1 MTFDEQSEAFATTA
15 GGEVIAPAVS
25 APKSKYKSII
35 VCGSHPATVAQTP
48 FSDPSA
54 LIYACSPDNSPYGL
68 SPNAKA
74 IPRADVWFQIH
85 AQTFD
90 KTLPYAYLDWLKN
103 IPKVYMRDQVA
114 MRLRDEHGQPIFP
127 TAVPYPDE
135 EMRGRKVIHKD
146 GRVEFAPGKFH
157 RSQFKSTIAFM
168 MAVAI
173 TQCEEEGVPEIAL
186 YGILQRGDKQ
196 EYTLQRPSTQY
207 FLEEAIRRGIKVKV
221 APESMLLHD
230 DPEVF

>member
-1 MTFDEQSEAFATTA
+1 MTFEEESTGGQAA
-15 GGEVIAPAVS
+15 GDEVIAPAVS
-25 APKSKYKSII
+25 VPRSKYNILC
-35 VCGSHPATVAQTP
+35 VLGSHPATVAQAP

-54 LIYACSPDNSPYGL
+54 LIYACSPDNSPYGH
-68 SPNAKA
+68 SQNARA
-74 IPRADVWFQIH
+74 IPRADVWFSCHIPC
-85 AQTFD
+85 FD
-90 KTLPYAYLDWLKN
+90 KTLPYAYYDWLKN

-114 MRLRDEHGQPIFP
+114 MRLRDEQGQPIFP

-135 EMRGRKVIHKD
+135 QMRGRKLIYKD
-146 GRVEFAPGKFH
+146 GRVDFTPGKFH

-173 TQCEEEGVPEIAL
+173 TQCEEEGIPEIAL

-221 APESMLLHD
+221 APESQLLHD
-230 DPEVF
+230 DPDMF